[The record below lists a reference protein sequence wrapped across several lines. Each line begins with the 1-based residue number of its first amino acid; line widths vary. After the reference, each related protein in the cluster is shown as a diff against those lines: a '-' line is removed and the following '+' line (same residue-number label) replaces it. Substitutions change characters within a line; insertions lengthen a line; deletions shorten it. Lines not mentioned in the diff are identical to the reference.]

1 MDWRRQK
8 LRVSQR
14 NSSAMVVGIVVFE
27 NDAYTDR
34 CLLDIVILACAIGAR
49 GLPMLYVFAIGRMTA
64 WKIGA
69 IVDTVLKGYL
79 RVKSVQLTGSCFDGD
94 DAREVVGGM
103 F

>member
-1 MDWRRQK
+1 
-8 LRVSQR
+8 
-14 NSSAMVVGIVVFE
+14 
-27 NDAYTDR
+27 
-34 CLLDIVILACAIGAR
+34 
-49 GLPMLYVFAIGRMTA
+49 MLYVSAIGRMTA